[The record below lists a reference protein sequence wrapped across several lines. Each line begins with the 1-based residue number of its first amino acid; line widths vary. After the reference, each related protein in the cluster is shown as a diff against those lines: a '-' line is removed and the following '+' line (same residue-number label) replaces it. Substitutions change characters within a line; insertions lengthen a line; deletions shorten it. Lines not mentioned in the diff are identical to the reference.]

1 MKQSEKNLLVIENF
15 ILHITGSSDDTDRE
29 NIGYSPFD
37 LYQMAKDYIKEDH
50 VDGEQNPEDKVTRY
64 ISIEDV
70 TQVALDLRMN
80 PTLAEI
86 QEVLK
91 NYDSEANDSPFDTWD
106 LIVENML
113 YTYVSPQK

>member
-1 MKQSEKNLLVIENF
+1 MKQSEKNLRVIENF
-15 ILHITGSSDDTDRE
+15 ILHITHSSDQQDTTPTTYTVAE
-29 NIGYSPFD
+29 

-70 TQVALDLRMN
+70 TQVALDLSMN